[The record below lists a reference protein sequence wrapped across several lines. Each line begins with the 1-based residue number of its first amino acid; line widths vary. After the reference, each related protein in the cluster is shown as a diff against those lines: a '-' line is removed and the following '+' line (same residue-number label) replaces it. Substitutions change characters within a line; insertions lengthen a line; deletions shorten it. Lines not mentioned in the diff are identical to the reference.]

1 LVGSSPLILPNIVL
15 TNVRGRDK
23 DAHLSLKLINQN
35 VPLHAVPY
43 SMELHPA
50 PDKPEKNANETTI
63 FNTP

>member
-1 LVGSSPLILPNIVL
+1 VL

-35 VPLHAVPY
+35 VLLHVVPY
-43 SMELHPA
+43 SMGLHPA